1 MEQCIYSYDY
11 AHQLHYPGPIYFKN
25 PPKCVL
31 FGVSCEAIPRQ
42 VNFLIDKN
50 VQMGK
55 GANST
60 ISYVHYFFEYHGLG
74 ETFAQSHADSCGA
87 QNKNNAFIWYY
98 LWRVMTGLQCT
109 VECNLLLAGHTKFSP
124 NRCFRLV
131 KQKTRKTFIPLL
143 FEIVRVVEDSAS
155 VNVAEFVGL
164 HSGTVLILTY
174 NWMLYLE
181 TLFRMVPQLKTYHHF
196 CFDND
201 FPGTLFCKQYCSSER
216 TALNLLEREGNV
228 PQPQPLRPIINLTG
242 ITHERADCL
251 YKEIREFCRPGT
263 EDLVPPE

>member
-1 MEQCIYSYDY
+1 
-11 AHQLHYPGPIYFKN
+11 
-25 PPKCVL
+25 
-31 FGVSCEAIPRQ
+31 
-42 VNFLIDKN
+42 
-50 VQMGK
+50 MGK